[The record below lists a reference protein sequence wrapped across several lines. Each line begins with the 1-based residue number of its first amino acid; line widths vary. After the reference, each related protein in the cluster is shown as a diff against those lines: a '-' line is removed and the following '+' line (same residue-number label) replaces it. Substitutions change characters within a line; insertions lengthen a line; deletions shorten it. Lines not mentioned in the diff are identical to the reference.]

1 MKKQDLFTL
10 ENPDIIRQR
19 YELLYLPHIAPLTQ
33 WIKNYKA
40 KGIDMPWID
49 PADGGVN
56 ARILILLQ
64 SPARSNLAPRFVSQ
78 DNPGP
83 SQQNLNS
90 FLKQAKIKRE
100 NIIIWNTIPW
110 LTLYNKNIA
119 PTKENINKCIA
130 IIKTLIPLLKN
141 ISIVILAGAVALQT
155 RKFFVQAYP
164 DVVLLSMPHPSPLSL
179 CRSPSVSE
187 KIKNTLYQ
195 AHLLV
200 SVNGAPY

>member
-1 MKKQDLFTL
+1 MRKQKLFTL

-40 KGIDMPWID
+40 KGIEMLWID

-56 ARILILLQ
+56 ARMLILLQ
-64 SPARSNLAPRFVSQ
+64 SPARSNLVPRFVSQ

-90 FLKQAKIKRE
+90 FLKQARIKRE

-110 LTLYNKNIA
+110 LILHNENVS
-119 PTKENINKCIA
+119 PTKENINKGIA
-130 IIKTLIPLLKN
+130 IIKTLM
-141 ISIVILAGAVALQT
+141 
-155 RKFFVQAYP
+155 
-164 DVVLLSMPHPSPLSL
+164 LLS
-179 CRSPSVSE
+179 
-187 KIKNTLYQ
+187 
-195 AHLLV
+195 
-200 SVNGAPY
+200 